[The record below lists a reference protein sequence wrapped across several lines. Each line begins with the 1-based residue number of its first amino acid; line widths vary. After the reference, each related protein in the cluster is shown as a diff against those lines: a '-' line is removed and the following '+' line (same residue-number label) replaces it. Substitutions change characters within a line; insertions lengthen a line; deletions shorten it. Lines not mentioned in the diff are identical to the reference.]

1 MDAIFVFPGFVI
13 MFQKKS
19 EKNTS
24 QVLFFRRKIK
34 GIPQEFDTD
43 FYLARWWRAY
53 QGDLQLIRTYM
64 KQLFEHRRLLGYDRI
79 DTEGLRTKLDMACK
93 TFEVFR
99 VWLGFRK

>member
-1 MDAIFVFPGFVI
+1 
-13 MFQKKS
+13 
-19 EKNTS
+19 
-24 QVLFFRRKIK
+24 
-34 GIPQEFDTD
+34 
-43 FYLARWWRAY
+43 
-53 QGDLQLIRTYM
+53 M